1 MAGALEGLT
10 VLDLSEYIA
19 GPYATK
25 LLADYGANV
34 IKLERPG
41 GDPSR
46 KLGPFKGGTPH
57 PERSGTF
64 FFFNTNKRSIVVD
77 LKQQEGKEVFLR
89 LAERADVVVESLR
102 PGVLDR
108 LGVGWET
115 IHARRPSAALVS
127 ISNFGQTGPYREF
140 RASELVLFGYAG
152 EMYSMG
158 LEDREPVKMYGTA
171 ALVESGSAA
180 ATAVLGAALA
190 GRWQGAGQ
198 HVDLALAET
207 HIAGV
212 DRRHATVIG
221 YQFSGRKTP
230 RRAGA
235 QRALASGVY
244 PCADGYVEISGG
256 IWMDRIIAM
265 LGNPEWLRDPKW
277 LDPVAQTDPALMEE
291 FDAHFYEWMLARTR
305 RQVWEE
311 ARRARAVCGPL
322 LTVEDVFA
330 DEHFRARG
338 LWAEVSHPELGRFTI
353 PGRPFI
359 MGETPW
365 ELRRPAPLLGEHT
378 AQVLAEAG
386 YSRGEAAALARA
398 GAVEAR

>member
-25 LLADYGANV
+25 QLADYGANV

-46 KLGPFKGGTPH
+46 RLGPFKGNTPH

-64 FFFNTNKRSIVVD
+64 FFFNTNKRSLVVD
-77 LKQQEGKEVFLR
+77 LKRPAGKQVFLR
-89 LAERADVVVESLR
+89 LLELADIVVESFR

-108 LGVGWET
+108 LGLGWET
-115 IHARRPSAALVS
+115 IHAHKPSASLIS
-127 ISNFGQTGPYREF
+127 ITNFGQTGPFREF

-158 LEDREPVKMYGTA
+158 LEDREPVKMYGTS
-171 ALVESGSAA
+171 ALVEAGSAA
-180 ATAVLGAALA
+180 ASAVLGAAMSSH
-190 GRWQGAGQ
+190 WQGVGQ
-198 HVDLALAET
+198 HADFSLAET
-207 HIAGV
+207 QIAGV

-221 YQFSGRKTP
+221 YQYSGRKTP

-235 QRALASGVY
+235 QRALAGGVY

-256 IWMDRIIAM
+256 IWMDRVIGM
-265 LGNPEWLRDPKW
+265 LGNPEWLSDPKW

-291 FDAHFYEWMLARTR
+291 FDSHFYEWILGRTR
-305 RQVWEE
+305 REVWAE

-322 LTVEDVFA
+322 FTVEDVFD
-330 DEHFRARG
+330 DEHFKARG
-338 LWAEVSHPELGRFTI
+338 LWAEVTHAELGRI
-353 PGRPFI
+353 IMPGRPFL
-359 MGETPW
+359 MSETPW
-365 ELRRPAPLLGEHT
+365 ELRRPAPLLGEQT
-378 AQVLAEAG
+378 AEVLVEAG
-386 YSRGEAAALARA
+386 YSKSEVAALARS
-398 GAVEAR
+398 GAVVAR